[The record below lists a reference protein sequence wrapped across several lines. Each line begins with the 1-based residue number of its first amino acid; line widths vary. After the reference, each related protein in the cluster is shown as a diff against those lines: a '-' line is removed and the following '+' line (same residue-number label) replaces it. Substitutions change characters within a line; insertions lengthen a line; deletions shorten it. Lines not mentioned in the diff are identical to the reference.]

1 MTGQSGVRQRHGHWV
16 VRVTYAQNTTL
27 PRRVPSAHSTKK
39 SSMLLP
45 LSIGPSW
52 GLPRRPSAPKN
63 EGWSPNRLV

>member
-1 MTGQSGVRQRHGHWV
+1 MTGQSGVRQRHGYWV
-16 VRVTYAQNTTL
+16 VRVPDAQNTL
-27 PRRVPSAHSTKK
+27 PRRGPCAHSTKK

-63 EGWSPNRLV
+63 EDWSPNRLI